1 MLLKRLNHAVIQVS
15 KTVPLQTVLI
25 IPFVLQT
32 LATVGLVGY
41 FSFRNGQ
48 QTVNDLSGQLRRG
61 ITNRIEEKLKSYTE
75 IPHTINRFNAIA
87 FAENSIDV
95 DNGKGEYQFWQQT
108 LMFPS
113 TSLIYC
119 GSDRSGAILGAG
131 KLGGENSLQLWI
143 SNSTFGN
150 IPHFYSLNSQGKRDR
165 LLGKDT
171 KRFDARLRPWYKA
184 AVVAGQPTW
193 SPIYP
198 DFTTGLPTITASMP
212 IYDSTDRSLRGV
224 CATDFFLPQE
234 MNQFLKS
241 LEIGKSGTAFIMER
255 SGLLVSTSS
264 EQTNKNYADATQR
277 LRAIASE
284 NRTVQ
289 ATAKYLRD
297 RFGSFDRIQSSQL
310 LDFKMDGKQQFVQ
323 VLPFQ
328 DRRGLNWLIVTVLP
342 EADFMER
349 IQANNRIT
357 ILLCIAALI
366 GGVTISI
373 LTARWITHP
382 LVSLSHSAKA
392 LARKEWDRTVKIE
405 RSGDLGELATS
416 FNQMGYQLQTSFRE
430 LQSLNEALSQNENRI
445 KQFLEAVPVGIAVLD
460 AAGHPYYVNQRAIQ
474 LLGKGSIS
482 SVSTEALSEIYQVY
496 VAGTNRQYPTEKL
509 PIVRALRGDRSTA
522 EDLEIHQG
530 DRIVPLESWGT
541 PIFDEVGNVTYAIAA
556 FQDITQRK
564 QSEQLVADYNQ
575 TLAHQVEQR
584 TAALRASEKKFA
596 LAFHASPVAMG
607 ILTIPHGKYMDVNDS
622 FCRTMGYSREQV
634 IGRTCADLKLW
645 QHPEDRSRVFKR
657 MEETGSVRGI
667 EVEFR
672 NQSGDTLIV
681 RGSGEII
688 DWDGIPR
695 ILSLYEDV
703 TEYRRI
709 EAALRRQ
716 QELLCHRE
724 QELRLITDALPVC
737 ICYVD
742 ANRRYQFVNRTYE
755 VWFGCRQDEMLGKHI
770 REFLGEE
777 IYQIAEPSIER
788 ALEGQVTTF
797 EAEIPYPLGKKYI
810 SATFI
815 PDFDRSN
822 QVKGYYGLLVDISDR
837 KRAEAASV
845 LEERNRIAREIHD
858 TLAQVLTGV
867 IIQMETAKVVIPNDS
882 RARNLI
888 DTTYALA
895 REGLAEARRSVWALR
910 SPLLD
915 REGLSH
921 TLQRLVNSL
930 TTGTTLQAQCQIQN
944 PPYPLPSDIETNLL
958 RIVQESTVNAIKHG
972 NASKISIK
980 LTFDSQVIRLRVQDN
995 GDGFNPDRHNG
1006 LGFGLVGMRERVQNL
1021 GGQLRIDSQVG
1032 QGTEVVA
1039 IVPLAVS
1046 LPGKEDSV

>member
-1 MLLKRLNHAVIQVS
+1 MLLKRLNRAVLQVS

-32 LATVGLVGY
+32 VGTVGLVGY

-95 DNGKGEYQFWQQT
+95 DNGKGESRFWQQT

-131 KLGGENSLQLWI
+131 KLAGENSLQLWI
-143 SNSTFGN
+143 SNTTFGN

-193 SPIYP
+193 SPIYA

-212 IYDSTDRSLRGV
+212 IYDATNQSLVGV

-255 SGLLVSTSS
+255 SGLLVSTSI
-264 EQTNKNYADATQR
+264 EQTDKNHPNATQR
-277 LRAIASE
+277 LSAIASE

-310 LDFKMDGKQQFVQ
+310 LDFEMDGKQQFVQ

-328 DRRGLNWLIVTVLP
+328 DSRGLDWLIVTVLP

-349 IQANNRIT
+349 IQANTRIT
-357 ILLCIAALI
+357 IILCIAALI
-366 GGVTISI
+366 AGVIISI
-373 LTARWITHP
+373 MTARWITHP
-382 LVSLSHSAKA
+382 LVSLSRSAKA
-392 LARKEWDRTVKIE
+392 LAKKEWDQTVKIE
-405 RSGDLGELATS
+405 RAGDLGELAAS
-416 FNQMGYQLQTSFRE
+416 FNQMADQLQTSFIE
-430 LQSLNEALSQNENRI
+430 LQSLNEALAQNENRL

-460 AAGHPYYVNQRAIQ
+460 ASGNPYYANQRAIQ
-474 LLGKGSIS
+474 LLGKGALA
-482 SVSTEALSEIYQVY
+482 SVNTEAIAQIYQIY
-496 VAGTNRQYPTEKL
+496 IAGTNRQYPSEKL

-522 EDLEIHQG
+522 EDLEIHHG
-530 DRIVPLESWGT
+530 DRIVPLEAWGT
-541 PIFDEVGNVTYAIAA
+541 PIFDRVGNVAYAIAA

-564 QSEQLVADYNQ
+564 QSEQLLADYNQ
-575 TLAHQVEQR
+575 TLAHQVAQR
-584 TAALRASEKKFA
+584 TAALQASEKKFA

-607 ILTIPHGKYMDVNDS
+607 LLTLPDGKYMDVNDS
-622 FCRTMGYSREQV
+622 FCRTMGYPREQV
-634 IGRTCADLKLW
+634 IGRTCEDLKLW
-645 QHPEDRSRVFKR
+645 KHPEDRSRIFKI
-657 MEETGSVRGI
+657 MEETGSVRDQ
-667 EVEFR
+667 EVEFC

-681 RGSGEII
+681 RGLGETI
-688 DWDGIPR
+688 DWDGTPR
-695 ILSLYEDV
+695 ILSIYEDV

-709 EAALRRQ
+709 EADLRRS
-716 QELLCHRE
+716 EAKFR
-724 QELRLITDALPVC
+724 RLVESNLIGAIVADLNGFAIEANDAFLNIIGCTQDDV
-737 ICYVD
+737 
-742 ANRRYQFVNRTYE
+742 RSGKVN
-755 VWFGCRQDEMLGKHI
+755 L
-770 REFLGEE
+770 
-777 IYQIAEPSIER
+777 
-788 ALEGQVTTF
+788 
-797 EAEIPYPLGKKYI
+797 AEITPPEYI
-810 SATFI
+810 QIDRQAVEELKTKGVCSAYEKEYYCKDGSRVPVLI
-815 PDFDRSN
+815 GYAVLQEN
-822 QVKGYYGLLVDISDR
+822 QQTIIGFVLDLRPQRAAALAER
-837 KRAEAASV
+837 KQAEAASI
-845 LEERNRIAREIHD
+845 LEERNRFAREIHD
-858 TLAQVLTGV
+858 TLAQAFTGIIMQMEIAKV
-867 IIQMETAKVVIPNDS
+867 IIPRDS
-882 RARNLI
+882 RARMPI
-888 DTTYALA
+888 DTTHDLA

-910 SPLLD
+910 PPRLEQ
-915 REGLSH
+915 EGLIQ
-921 TLQRLVNSL
+921 TLQHLVNGI
-930 TTGTTLQAQCQIQN
+930 TTGTPLQAQYQIQA
-944 PPYPLPSDIETNLL
+944 PPYPLPGDIETNLL
-958 RIVQESTVNAIKHG
+958 RIVQEATTNALKHA
-972 NASKISIK
+972 NASTILVE
-980 LTFDSQVIRLRVQDN
+980 LTFDFQAIRLRIQDD
-995 GDGFNPDRHNG
+995 GDGFNCDRPSSM
-1006 LGFGLVGMRERVQNL
+1006 GFGLIGIRERVQNL
-1021 GGQLRIDSQVG
+1021 GGQLSINSQVG

-1039 IVPLAVS
+1039 IVPLETCS
-1046 LPGKEDSV
+1046 